1 METGKEIWV
10 QNGRMFNK
18 MQGPI
23 TSYDTPPKGV
33 YKVGVSMMGF
43 YIEHVM
49 DEFTFDYKV
58 YGLQTQFINHVIKT
72 YKETKSGNIGILFN
86 GTKGTGKTVTAK
98 MLANML
104 ELPVIIVQN
113 MGDSNQ
119 SMMNYLST
127 EINFDCVF
135 FFDEFEKTFKKDIS
149 ILSFMD
155 GVYNTKSRKVF
166 LLTTNN
172 LAIDEN
178 LLGRP
183 SRIMY
188 LKKFGNLPKEVV
200 SEFLDDTLVDKSAK
214 QEVMDFIDTLT
225 ISTIDILK
233 SVVKEINIHGIS
245 DFKESRKFF
254 NVETENYSYRC
265 YRASGYYDVTED
277 PTKDAR
283 TVSIKD
289 FLKEIDKHE
298 EFNLIK
304 PPSYKDPDNP
314 TEEERKAVEE
324 YVEKKRKLRLRHGG
338 IYYVSSEKKW
348 DTIKPGDYFDEERV
362 IDIDVKK
369 HVIVTTDDEDTL
381 YFFLIK
387 NPDGRPSLYN
397 EVYGYS
403 DLGYMM

>member
-1 METGKEIWV
+1 METGKQIWV
-10 QNGRMFNK
+10 QNGRIFSK

-23 TSYDTPPKGV
+23 TSYNTPPKGV
-33 YKVGVSMMGF
+33 YKIGVSMMGF

-72 YKETKSGNIGILFN
+72 YKDMKSGNIGILFN

-98 MLANML
+98 VLANML
-104 ELPVIIVQN
+104 NLPVIIVQD
-113 MGDSNQ
+113 MGKDANQ

-135 FFDEFEKTFKKDIS
+135 FFDEFEKTFGKDIS

-155 GVYNTKSRKVF
+155 GVYNTTSRKVF

-172 LAIDEN
+172 LTIDEN

-183 SRIMY
+183 SRVMY
-188 LKKFGNLPKEVV
+188 LKKFGNLPQEVV
-200 SEFLDDTLVDKSAK
+200 SEFLDDTLADKSAK

-233 SVVKEINIHGIS
+233 SVVREINIHGIE

-254 NVETENYSYRC
+254 NVETEDYTYRC
-265 YRASGYYDVTED
+265 YMAYGYYDSDGD

-283 TVSIKD
+283 TISIKD
-289 FLKEIDKHE
+289 FLKEVDKVRNPE
-298 EFNLIK
+298 PMPIARD
-304 PPSYKDPDNP
+304 KDHP
-314 TEEERKAVEE
+314 TEEESKALAEWQIRKRNRLCHSGIR
-324 YVEKKRKLRLRHGG
+324 YVSCEKKFTSLHA
-338 IYYVSSEKKW
+338 
-348 DTIKPGDYFDEERV
+348 GDNFNDERI
-362 IDIDVKK
+362 IDIDLKK
-369 HVIVTTDDEDTL
+369 NVIVTTYDDTI
-381 YFFLIK
+381 YFYLVK

-397 EVYGYS
+397 TAYGYG
-403 DLGYMM
+403 DFGYLL